1 LFPKILFQPIDAIHS
16 MAVPLSMTDSSL
28 NISIQD
34 VTKTYGDFY
43 ALKNVS
49 LEVTSG
55 EFLTLLGP
63 SGSGK
68 TTLLM
73 VLAGFTSPDYGSV
86 KFGDEEVIL
95 KPPHLRGIGMVFQNY
110 ALFPHMNV
118 AENVGY
124 HQKLRGVSKED
135 TRKSVDEALATVK
148 LDGLGHRRVDELSGG
163 QRQRVAL
170 ARAIV
175 FKPKILLMDE
185 PLSALDKKLREEM
198 QIELRQ
204 LHDSLNM
211 TTVYVTHDQK
221 EALTMSDRIAVIND
235 GQLMQLGTPNQIY
248 QSPNNA
254 FIADFI
260 GESSLLPATVKNGVA
275 SIGSSKLQVASKL
288 EKDGDFL
295 LVIRPEK
302 LFIAG
307 TKARDTNHFQGVV
320 EDSIFQG
327 ESQLMVIKLDPKTYG
342 DQSLRMRLPNS
353 SVAQDELP
361 GIGEKITVGLKVVDS
376 YFVEQAD
383 VGA

>member
-1 LFPKILFQPIDAIHS
+1 
-16 MAVPLSMTDSSL
+16 MADSSL
-28 NISIQD
+28 NISIHD
-34 VTKTYGDFY
+34 VTKTYGDFH
-43 ALKNVS
+43 ALKDVS

-86 KFGDEEVIL
+86 KFGEEEVIL

-124 HQKLRGVSKED
+124 PQKLRGVSKEE
-135 TRKSVDEALATVK
+135 TRQSVENALATVK

-175 FKPKILLMDE
+175 FKPQILLMDE

-248 QSPNNA
+248 RRPNNA

-260 GESSLLPATVKNGVA
+260 GESSLLPATVKKGVA
-275 SIGSSKLQVASKL
+275 SIGSVKLKNAQKL

-302 LFIAG
+302 LFIA
-307 TKARDTNHFQGVV
+307 TSKARDANHFDGVV

-342 DQSLRMRLPNS
+342 NTSLRLRLPNGS
-353 SVAQDELP
+353 AEEGGPP
-361 GIGEKITVGLKVVDS
+361 GVGEKITLGLKVADS
-376 YFVEQAD
+376 YFVEAANG
-383 VGA
+383 GA

>member
-1 LFPKILFQPIDAIHS
+1 MNS
-16 MAVPLSMTDSSL
+16 SSL
-28 NISIQD
+28 NISIKD
-34 VTKTYGDFY
+34 VTKTYGNFY
-43 ALKNVS
+43 ALKNID

-86 KFGDEEVIL
+86 KFGEEEVVL
-95 KPPHLRGIGMVFQNY
+95 KPPHLRDIGMVFQNY

-118 AENVGY
+118 KQNVGY
-124 HQKLRGVSKED
+124 PQKLRGVNKID
-135 TRKSVDEALATVK
+135 MKKTVDEALATVK
-148 LDGLGHRRVDELSGG
+148 LDGLGHRGVSELSGG

-198 QIELRQ
+198 QIELRH

-235 GQLMQLGTPNQIY
+235 GSLMQLGRPNEIY
-248 QSPNNA
+248 NNPNNA

-260 GESSLLPATVKNGVA
+260 GESSLISVSVTNKKAYLGTSEILLNHSA
-275 SIGSSKLQVASKL
+275 Q
-288 EKDGDFL
+288 KDGKYL
-295 LVIRPEK
+295 LVVRPEK
-302 LFIAG
+302 LFLAKK
-307 TKARDTNHFQGVV
+307 TEKNTNLFTGVV
-320 EDSIFQG
+320 TESIFQG
-327 ESQLMVIKLDPKTYG
+327 ESQLLVLKLEEEVYGNQSLQMRIANGFDLKGKIPIVGDELTIGLRKLD
-342 DQSLRMRLPNS
+342 SF
-353 SVAQDELP
+353 
-361 GIGEKITVGLKVVDS
+361 I
-376 YFVEQAD
+376 VE
-383 VGA
+383 

>member
-1 LFPKILFQPIDAIHS
+1 
-16 MAVPLSMTDSSL
+16 MADSSL
-28 NISIQD
+28 NISITN
-34 VTKTYGDFY
+34 VTKTYGDFH
-43 ALKNVS
+43 ALKDVS

-86 KFGDEEVIL
+86 KFGEEEVIL

-124 HQKLRGVSKED
+124 PQKLRGVSKEE
-135 TRKSVDEALATVK
+135 TRTTVENALATVK

-204 LHDSLNM
+204 LHDNLNM

-221 EALTMSDRIAVIND
+221 EALTMSDRIAVING
-235 GQLMQLGTPNQIY
+235 GQLKQLDTPNAIY
-248 QSPNNA
+248 RSPNNA

-260 GESSLLPATVKNGVA
+260 GESSLLPATVKKGAA
-275 SIGSSKLQVASKL
+275 SIGSAKLKVAQKL
-288 EKDGDFL
+288 ENDGEFL
-295 LVIRPEK
+295 LVVRPEK
-302 LFIAG
+302 LFIADK
-307 TKARDTNHFQGVV
+307 KAHDANHFDGVV

-327 ESQLMVIKLDPKTYG
+327 ESQLMVIRLDPKIYG
-342 DQSLRMRLPNS
+342 EQSLRMRLPNGS
-353 SVAQDELP
+353 AEQGALP
-361 GIGEKITVGLKVVDS
+361 GIGEKITVGLKVADS
-376 YFVEQAD
+376 YFVEATD
-383 VGA
+383 VSA

>member
-1 LFPKILFQPIDAIHS
+1 MKS
-16 MAVPLSMTDSSL
+16 NSL
-28 NISIQD
+28 NISIKD
-34 VTKTYGDFY
+34 VTKTYGDVF

-86 KFGDEEVIL
+86 KFGDQEVVL
-95 KPPHLRGIGMVFQNY
+95 KAPHLREIGMVFQNY

-118 AENVGY
+118 EQNVGY
-124 HQKLRGVSKED
+124 PQRLRGVNKSILKETVSD
-135 TRKSVDEALATVK
+135 ALATVK
-148 LDGLGHRRVDELSGG
+148 LDGLGHRRISELSGG
-163 QRQRVAL
+163 QKQRVAL

-198 QIELRQ
+198 QIELRH

-221 EALTMSDRIAVIND
+221 EALTMSDRIAVINH
-235 GQLMQLGTPNQIY
+235 GELMQLGEPNEIY
-248 QSPNNA
+248 TSPNNA

-260 GESSLLPATVKNGVA
+260 GESSLIEVEVKDKKIMLGK
-275 SIGSSKLQVASKL
+275 SKILVNHEL
-288 EKDGDFL
+288 IKDGNFL
-295 LVIRPEK
+295 LVVRPEK
-302 LFIAG
+302 LFIA
-307 TKARDTNHFQGVV
+307 KKKESNNNYFEGVV

-327 ESQLMVIKLDPKTYG
+327 ESQLIVFRLDQEQFG
-342 DQSLRMRLPNS
+342 QRSLRMRLPNGGHS
-353 SVAQDELP
+353 THGSIMVGD
-361 GIGEKITVGLKVVDS
+361 KILVGLKMVDS
-376 YFVEQAD
+376 YLVE
-383 VGA
+383 

>member
-1 LFPKILFQPIDAIHS
+1 MKS
-16 MAVPLSMTDSSL
+16 SSL
-28 NISIQD
+28 NISIKD
-34 VTKTYGDFY
+34 ITKTYGEFY
-43 ALKNVS
+43 ALRDIN

-73 VLAGFTSPDYGSV
+73 ALAGFTSPDYGSV
-86 KFGDEEVIL
+86 KFGEEEVVL
-95 KPPHLRGIGMVFQNY
+95 KPPHLRDIGMVFQNY

-118 AENVGY
+118 AQNVGY
-124 HQKLRGVSKED
+124 PQKLRGVSKKAIKE
-135 TRKSVDEALATVK
+135 TVDDALATVK
-148 LDGLGHRRVDELSGG
+148 LDGLGHRGVSELSGG

-198 QIELRQ
+198 QIELRH

-235 GQLMQLGTPNQIY
+235 GSLMQLGTPSEIY
-248 QSPNNA
+248 NNPNNA

-260 GESSLLPATVKNGVA
+260 GESSLISVKVKGKKAYLGKVEILVKHA
-275 SIGSSKLQVASKL
+275 V
-288 EKDGDFL
+288 ERDGDYL
-295 LVIRPEK
+295 LVVRPEK
-302 LFIAG
+302 LFIS
-307 TKARDTNHFQGVV
+307 TKKEKDTNLFAGIVT
-320 EDSIFQG
+320 ESIFQG
-327 ESQLMVIKLDPKTYG
+327 ESQLLLLQLDPEEYG
-342 DQSLRMRLPNS
+342 DQSLQMRIANGSDLR
-353 SVAQDELP
+353 
-361 GIGEKITVGLKVVDS
+361 GKIPTVGDKLSIGLRKLDS
-376 YFVEQAD
+376 FLVE
-383 VGA
+383 

>member
-1 LFPKILFQPIDAIHS
+1 
-16 MAVPLSMTDSSL
+16 MADSSL
-28 NISIQD
+28 NISIND
-34 VTKTYGDFY
+34 VTKTYGDFH
-43 ALKNVS
+43 ALKDVS

-118 AENVGY
+118 VENVGY
-124 HQKLRGVSKED
+124 PQKLRGVSKED
-135 TRKSVDEALATVK
+135 TRESVENALATVK
-148 LDGLGHRRVDELSGG
+148 LDGLGHRRIDELSGG
-163 QRQRVAL
+163 QKQRVAL

-175 FKPKILLMDE
+175 FQPKILLMDE

-235 GQLMQLGTPNQIY
+235 GQLMQLGTPNEIY
-248 QSPNNA
+248 RRPNNA

-260 GESSLLPATVKNGVA
+260 GESSSLPATVKNGIA
-275 SIGSSKLQVASKL
+275 RIGSGKLKCAQKL
-288 EKDGDFL
+288 ERDGDFL

-302 LFIAG
+302 LFIANKKS
-307 TKARDTNHFQGVV
+307 TDANHFEGVV

-327 ESQLMVIKLDPKTYG
+327 ESQLMVIKLDPQNYG
-342 DQSLRMRLPNS
+342 EHSLRVRLPNGS
-353 SVAQDELP
+353 AQDDELP
-361 GIGEKITVGLKVVDS
+361 SIGEKVILALKAADS
-376 YFVEQAD
+376 YFVEAAN
-383 VGA
+383 GGT